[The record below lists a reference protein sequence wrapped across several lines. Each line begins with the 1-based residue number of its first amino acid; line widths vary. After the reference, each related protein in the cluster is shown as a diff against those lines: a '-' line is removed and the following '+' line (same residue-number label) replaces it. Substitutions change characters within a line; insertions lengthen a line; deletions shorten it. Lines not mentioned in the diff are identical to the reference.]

1 MIAHSRLLREKTLS
15 TDDLDPS
22 LLIFAVIALFV
33 LWRLRSVLGER
44 TERDLR
50 ASRGVPHP
58 GSAFRLRP
66 IAGGASAGAPSRSA
80 DEERWKGLAEGG
92 SKAWAGL
99 DAIAAV
105 DPSFSGRHFI
115 DGARRAY
122 DMIVS
127 AFAKGDRETLRR
139 LLSTEVYGRFA
150 AEMDAR
156 EERGETAEAAVVSI
170 DSATVEDAAAVGQN
184 ATITVR
190 FASRLMSTR
199 RDRGGAVIDGGS
211 GQTVALVDLWTFSRD
226 PKAQDPNWKLVAT
239 TTAH

>member
-1 MIAHSRLLREKTLS
+1 MLP
-15 TDDLDPS
+15 DDLDPS
-22 LLIFAVIALFV
+22 LLIFAAIAVFV

-50 ASRGVPHP
+50 ASRGVPQP

-66 IAGGASAGAPSRSA
+66 IAGGAPAGAPARPA
-80 DEERWKGLAEGG
+80 TEERWKGLAESG

-99 DAIAAV
+99 DAIAAA
-105 DPSFSGRHFI
+105 DPNFSGQRFI

-139 LLSTEVYGRFA
+139 LLSAEVYGRFA
-150 AEMDAR
+150 GEIDAR
-156 EERGETAEAAVVSI
+156 EQRGETAEAAVVSI
-170 DSATVEDAAAVGQN
+170 DSATVEDAAADGPT
-184 ATITVR
+184 ATVTVR
-190 FASRLMSTR
+190 FSSKLMSTR
-199 RDRGGAVIDGGS
+199 RNRDGAVIDGGPS
-211 GQTVALVDLWTFSRD
+211 QTVSLVDLWTFSRD